1 MILAWIV
8 WFFLVPQL
16 FWLDRVLAG
25 TLVRPLDLGLAVCF
39 VLALFART
47 RALPAL
53 LLAAAVG
60 RSLIDDGSVALHFL
74 ALGVPVAVLL
84 PARGVFRG
92 IVWQASAAAFLALAV
107 PRVGGFF
114 ARITHTGLDAVEPST
129 VASVVWAAILV
140 PPVGWL
146 MRQLPPLAAFV
157 EVEP

>member
-92 IVWQASAAAFLALAV
+92 IVWQASAAALSHTVKTNCICGAPGAANSSQFLERAKS
-107 PRVGGFF
+107 VG
-114 ARITHTGLDAVEPST
+114 
-129 VASVVWAAILV
+129 
-140 PPVGWL
+140 
-146 MRQLPPLAAFV
+146 
-157 EVEP
+157 